1 MNSNGQNINVTTVQG
16 QNGNTSITIAN
27 IDNLGNNIGGGDQVE
42 ENLIDE
48 DDETVPP
55 LESIQHIHVDI

>member
-1 MNSNGQNINVTTVQG
+1 VQG
-16 QNGNTSITIAN
+16 HNGNTSITIAN
-27 IDNLGNNIGGGDQVE
+27 IDNLGNNIGGNVQVE
-42 ENLIDE
+42 EDLIDE